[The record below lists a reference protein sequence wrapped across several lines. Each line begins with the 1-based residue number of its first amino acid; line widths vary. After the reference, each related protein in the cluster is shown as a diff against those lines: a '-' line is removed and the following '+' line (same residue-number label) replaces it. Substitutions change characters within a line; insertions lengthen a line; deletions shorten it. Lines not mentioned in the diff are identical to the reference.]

1 MLGYPKQHQKIS
13 IQLVSQRSKRSWIS
27 LGSKPPRHEWI
38 YYSGDTR
45 TSTLSIL
52 GLVASEYMSKK
63 TTLRNQLRILKNLIK
78 RGADVNLHL
87 SLKGFFNVLAGVSRP
102 EVAQFLLSQ
111 GADTLY
117 IEYCEPDHR
126 LDESEYAYSRYIFIN
141 QLCVMP
147 VIIGIGGYKLAKVYI
162 DHQIHSSE
170 PKNKNP
176 RQKK

>member
-1 MLGYPKQHQKIS
+1 
-13 IQLVSQRSKRSWIS
+13 
-27 LGSKPPRHEWI
+27 
-38 YYSGDTR
+38 
-45 TSTLSIL
+45 
-52 GLVASEYMSKK
+52 MSKK

-170 PKNKNP
+170 PKNKKRSTFERGRDPALGRKRKTKN
-176 RQKK
+176 KN